1 MTTDPRSERLT
12 GRVPTLRERID
23 RSRMLR
29 RRAIAVAILAA
40 VVVTGVLFLREPSPP
55 PPSDVAGSQEWAR
68 KYYGNP
74 DSSDYRARNIIEIEF
89 LGEPMYVNKK
99 VQRHF
104 FRLAAIF
111 QARAPEYAATIATG
125 ETDDW
130 SYWNRDI
137 RGSTSKSTHAF
148 GIAIDINALEN
159 LLGTTG
165 NIPEEVVRQ
174 WEIEGGEWGGDWS
187 RPDPMH
193 FESHLTPAEIRR
205 RYHPDGS
212 PRDWYLEELT
222 GG

>member
-1 MTTDPRSERLT
+1 MTDPRSERLT
-12 GRVPTLRERID
+12 TRAPTLRRRIE

-29 RRAIAVAILAA
+29 RRAIAVAILSGLLIA
-40 VVVTGVLFLREPSPP
+40 GVLLLRDSPP
-55 PPSDVAGSQEWAR
+55 PAPSEVRGSREWAR
-68 KYYGNP
+68 KHYGNP
-74 DSSDYRARNIIEIEF
+74 DAQNYRARNVVEISF
-89 LGEPMYVNKK
+89 LGEPMYVHKK

-111 QARAPEYAATIATG
+111 QARAPAYAATIATG

-137 RGSTSKSTHAF
+137 RGESSKSTHAF
-148 GIAIDINALEN
+148 GIAIDVNALEN

-193 FESHLTPAEIRR
+193 FESHLTPAEIRH